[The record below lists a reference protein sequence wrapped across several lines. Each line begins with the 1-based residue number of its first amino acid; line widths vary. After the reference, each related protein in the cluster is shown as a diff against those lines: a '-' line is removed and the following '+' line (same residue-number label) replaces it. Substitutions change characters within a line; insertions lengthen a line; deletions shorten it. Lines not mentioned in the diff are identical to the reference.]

1 MMSLPSM
8 DKLAEVYIKI
18 RTKKQE
24 VTKELENQVEMLDAQ
39 LKEIAGA
46 MKEQLVAAGGSSLK
60 TNHGTIYLTKKQRFY
75 PMDWDAFNK
84 WIVENN
90 AVALLEKRIAQK
102 NTEQWLEENPTNPPP
117 GLQCEAELTV
127 TVRKA

>member
-1 MMSLPSM
+1 MTMPSM

-24 VTKELENQVEMLDAQ
+24 ITKELEGKIEELDGQ
-39 LKEIAGA
+39 LKEIASA

-75 PMDWDAFNK
+75 PMDWEAFNK
-84 WIVENN
+84 WVLEVGAIE
-90 AVALLEKRIAQK
+90 LLEKRIAQK
-102 NTEQWLEENPTNPPP
+102 NTEQWLEDNPNNPPP
-117 GLQCEAELTV
+117 GLQCEAEMTV
-127 TVRKA
+127 TVRKN

>member
-1 MMSLPSM
+1 M

-24 VTKELENQVEMLDAQ
+24 VTKDLESQIEELDGQ

-84 WIVENN
+84 WVVDNN

-127 TVRKA
+127 TVRKN

>member
-1 MMSLPSM
+1 MSLPSM

-24 VTKELENQVEMLDAQ
+24 VTKDLESQIEELDGQ

-84 WIVENN
+84 WVVDNN

-127 TVRKA
+127 TVRKN

>member
-1 MMSLPSM
+1 MSLPSM

-24 VTKELENQVEMLDAQ
+24 VTKELESQIETLDEQ

-84 WIVENN
+84 WVVENN

-127 TVRKA
+127 TVRKN

>member
-1 MMSLPSM
+1 MSAPSM

-24 VTKELENQVEMLDAQ
+24 VTKELESQIETLDEQ

-84 WIVENN
+84 WVVENN

-127 TVRKA
+127 TVRKN

>member
-1 MMSLPSM
+1 MTLPSM

-24 VTKELENQVEMLDAQ
+24 VTKEMESKIEELDGQ
-39 LKEIAGA
+39 LKEIASA
-46 MKEQLVAAGGSSLK
+46 MKDQLVTAGGTSLK

-84 WIVENN
+84 WLVENN

-102 NTEQWLEENPTNPPP
+102 NTEQWLEENPENPPP

-127 TVRKA
+127 TVRKN